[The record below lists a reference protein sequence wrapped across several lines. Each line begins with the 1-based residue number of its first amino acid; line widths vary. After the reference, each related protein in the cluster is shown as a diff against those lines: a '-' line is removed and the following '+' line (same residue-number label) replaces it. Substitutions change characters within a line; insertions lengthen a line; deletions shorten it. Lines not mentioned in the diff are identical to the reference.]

1 MARHWEEGRNMAT
14 KIVLAVLFAGLLLVP
29 VLNLKLVN
37 HEPIAFQSHND
48 YP

>member
-1 MARHWEEGRNMAT
+1 MARHWEEGQNMAT

-29 VLNLKLVN
+29 VLNHKWVN
-37 HEPIAFQSHND
+37 HEPITFHSHND